1 MNLTAVL
8 ITGLFAGGI
17 SCASVQGGLLAGLIA
32 RQRSVGG
39 AEPGTAGLSVLATV
53 RDDLTPVAGFLA
65 GKLLAYSLLGAL
77 LGAAG
82 AAVQLSV
89 GARTWLQI
97 AAGLLII
104 TFGLAQLGVPGF
116 RRIVIQPPASWTRL
130 VRSRTHSQTA
140 LAPAMLGIATILIPC
155 GVTLSVE
162 ALSLASGSAVQGAL
176 IMAVFVL
183 GTSPL
188 FTLIGYAARKLAH
201 AWSGRLAAATGVVVV
216 AMGLFTLNGGL
227 ELAGSPLAASRIGQ
241 TLGFV
246 STPATTDN
254 STVTIRD
261 GHQQVIIT
269 ASKDGYSPANAQLT
283 AGLPTTLIVH
293 NAGGAGCLRS
303 FTIPSRDEQYVLP
316 ATGDIRIELGTLAA
330 GHLSYACGMGMFRGV
345 LTVV

>member
-1 MNLTAVL
+1 M
-8 ITGLFAGGI
+8 
-17 SCASVQGGLLAGLIA
+17 
-32 RQRSVGG
+32 
-39 AEPGTAGLSVLATV
+39 
-53 RDDLTPVAGFLA
+53 
-65 GKLLAYSLLGAL
+65 
-77 LGAAG
+77 
-82 AAVQLSV
+82 QLSV

-97 AAGLLII
+97 TAGLLII

-116 RRIVIQPPASWTRL
+116 RRIVIQPPAPWARI
-130 VRSRTHSQTA
+130 VRSRTRSQTA
-140 LAPAMLGIATILIPC
+140 LAPAVLGVATILIPC

-162 ALSLASGSAVQGAL
+162 ALALASGSVVRGAL

-183 GTSPL
+183 GTGPL
-188 FTLIGYAARKLAH
+188 FTLIGYAARKLAL

-227 ELAGSPLAASRIGQ
+227 ELAGSPLAARRIGE
-241 TLGFV
+241 TLGLV

-261 GHQQVIIT
+261 GHQQVIVT
-269 ASKDGYSPANAQLT
+269 AGRDGYSPANIQLT

-293 NAGGAGCLRS
+293 SAGSAGCLRS

-316 ATGDIRIELGTLAA
+316 EKGDIRIELGTLAA
-330 GHLSYACGMGMFRGV
+330 GQLTYACGMGMFRGV